1 GLVAWLWVGG
11 EEDSGDGGSES
22 PPVVAKNEPEPQP
35 EADGGEPPPNA
46 DDGEP
51 PPEAS
56 GGVDP
61 NPAAGTGGEAA
72 VDGGGDDDMLVIEDD
87 DGAGE
92 DEGGD
97 DGAVEP
103 PPDAGT
109 NPKPGTH
116 RPPPKRNTGPV
127 DVRSA
132 KDLGKGFAKAT
143 KAAQQCGKTHGAIGG
158 QSIAVEAAIKA
169 NGQVLS
175 ANATGLNRNTPLGKC
190 VANAVKNNAR
200 FVASKQPLQTETRT
214 YKM

>member
-1 GLVAWLWVGG
+1 MVALRELLDQAVALV
-11 EEDSGDGGSES
+11 E
-22 PPVVAKNEPEPQP
+22 
-35 EADGGEPPPNA
+35 
-46 DDGEP
+46 
-51 PPEAS
+51 PEAS
-56 GGVDP
+56 RRGLVIEVSGPEAEPLRTDGRGLQQVLL
-61 NPAAGTGGEAA
+61 NLLINAVQASTTGGRVRARFLVEEDAQIF
-72 VDGGGDDDMLVIEDD
+72 VIEDD